1 MKFTKTVA
9 DALANK
15 VLQQLQEARKKF
27 LDEFTLPEEESVK
40 LKALIAERFAIT
52 GRLKEL
58 DEELSKIALPSRA
71 YCDTPELLYNRYVRC
86 VGEKAAKPLPS
97 RSTLSDDFLIE
108 ALDSENA
115 EELIA
120 KVAAKYSIQFF
131 SYFIV

>member
-15 VLQQLQEARKKF
+15 VFQQLQEARKKL
-27 LDEFTLPEEESVK
+27 LDEFTLPEEESIK
-40 LKALIAERFAIT
+40 LKALIAERFAIMD
-52 GRLKEL
+52 RLKEL
-58 DEELSKIALPSRA
+58 DTELEKIAIPSRS
-71 YCDTPELLYNRYVRC
+71 YCDTPEKLYNKFVRC
-86 VGEKAAKPLPS
+86 VGERSIKPLPA

-120 KVAAKYSIQFF
+120 KVAAKYSI
-131 SYFIV
+131 

>member
-15 VLQQLQEARKKF
+15 VFQQLQEARKKL
-27 LDEFTLPEEESVK
+27 LDEFTLPEEESIK

-52 GRLKEL
+52 DRLKEL
-58 DEELSKIALPSRA
+58 DTELEKIAIPSRS
-71 YCDTPELLYNRYVRC
+71 YCDTPELLYNKFVRC
-86 VGEKAAKPLPS
+86 VGEKTAKPLPS

-120 KVAAKYSIQFF
+120 KVAAKYSI
-131 SYFIV
+131 

>member
-27 LDEFTLPEEESVK
+27 LDEFTLPEEESIK

-52 GRLKEL
+52 DRLKEL
-58 DEELSKIALPSRA
+58 DAELAKIALPSRS
-71 YCDTPELLYNRYVRC
+71 YCDTPELLYNKFVRC
-86 VGEKAAKPLPS
+86 IGEKSVKSLPA

-108 ALDSENA
+108 ALDTENA

-120 KVAAKYSIQFF
+120 KVAAKYSI
-131 SYFIV
+131 

>member
-15 VLQQLQEARKKF
+15 VFQQLQEARKKL
-27 LDEFTLPEEESVK
+27 LDEFTLPEEESIK

-52 GRLKEL
+52 DRLKEL
-58 DEELSKIALPSRA
+58 DEELAKIAIPSRS
-71 YCDTPELLYNRYVRC
+71 YCDTPEKLYNKFVYC
-86 VGEKAAKPLPS
+86 VGERSIKPLPA

-120 KVAAKYSIQFF
+120 KVAAKYSI
-131 SYFIV
+131 

>member
-15 VLQQLQEARKKF
+15 VLQQLQEDRKKF
-27 LDEFTLPEEESVK
+27 LDEFTLPEEESIK

-52 GRLKEL
+52 DRLKEL
-58 DEELSKIALPSRA
+58 DDELAKIALPSRS
-71 YCDTPELLYNRYVRC
+71 YCDTPELLYNKFVRC
-86 VGEKAAKPLPS
+86 VGEKVAKPLPS

-108 ALDSENA
+108 ALDTENA

-120 KVAAKYSIQFF
+120 KIAAKYS
-131 SYFIV
+131 V